1 MGYIFLLISLFA
13 GTLKGYCGK
22 KTSNYTSSFVNAV
35 FANTIRMFLCILIGF
50 VLILATEDLRIL
62 IPSRTLLLV
71 SALSGV
77 SSAVF
82 VVAWLICVKKSAY
95 MMLDI
100 FLMLGVLIPLTASNI
115 FLSESIKLTQWVGI
129 GVLFLAVV
137 IMCSYNNTIKAKLTL
152 PSLILL
158 LICGIAN
165 GFADF
170 SQKLFTKCIPDGSAS
185 AFNFYTYDFRY

>member
-22 KTSNYTSSFVNAV
+22 KTSNYTSSFGNAV
-35 FANTIRMFLCILIGF
+35 FANTIRMLLCILIGF

-100 FLMLGVLIPLTASNI
+100 FLMLGVLIPLTASDI
-115 FLSESIKLTQWVGI
+115 FFSESIKLTQWVGI
-129 GVLFLAVV
+129 GVLFLA
-137 IMCSYNNTIKAKLTL
+137 
-152 PSLILL
+152 
-158 LICGIAN
+158 
-165 GFADF
+165 F
-170 SQKLFTKCIPDGSAS
+170 
-185 AFNFYTYDFRY
+185 